1 MDERAG
7 GGVSCKIAAFL
18 TPTST
23 LFVIDTHEKKIIST
37 GYTPYSDADYIEPLP
52 VAPEAI
58 NLLQVSEFESNGR
71 LRVRE
76 ADFKVPHDLRD
87 SGALPVSVRD
97 AADFTAFLKWPVICI
112 NHWPIIM
119 YTVPLVFFP
128 VFLTNI
134 AQFCTV
140 PLCSSRRRFARAL
153 LVVHSARRLGYAL
166 ALLLRKMWVGEIF
179 LPSFIHVSTIF
190 SRKMRLF

>member
-1 MDERAG
+1 VTAAAAANPRAFPPLVDMYSRTLGAAFVDERAG
-7 GGVSCKIAAFL
+7 GGVSCKIASFL

-58 NLLQVSEFESNGR
+58 NLLQVCEFESNGR

-87 SGALPVSVRD
+87 SGA
-97 AADFTAFLKWPVICI
+97 K
-112 NHWPIIM
+112 
-119 YTVPLVFFP
+119 
-128 VFLTNI
+128 
-134 AQFCTV
+134 
-140 PLCSSRRRFARAL
+140 
-153 LVVHSARRLGYAL
+153 
-166 ALLLRKMWVGEIF
+166 
-179 LPSFIHVSTIF
+179 
-190 SRKMRLF
+190 